1 MHRATHA
8 DGRAIKEEK
17 CQQHQS
23 SMVNP
28 LPVRVSSAG
37 RPPETVTGGNSMT
50 GEEYVESRV
59 HRDVEEAMGLY
70 ARVRMLR
77 P

>member
-1 MHRATHA
+1 
-8 DGRAIKEEK
+8 
-17 CQQHQS
+17 
-23 SMVNP
+23 MVNP